1 MTDEVHRQAL
11 ARAVLTTVA
20 RRRGNDD
27 PLGSLAGTVLRRQA
41 DLRTALG
48 VSWHG
53 QALEDAF
60 TTSLAE
66 RDAMSADE
74 RAEWQQQA
82 QRLRDAGPAVTVDVD
97 PWDSSTGDGRE
108 EQR

>member
-1 MTDEVHRQAL
+1 MTDEVHRRAL
-11 ARAVLTTVA
+11 ARVVLTAVA
-20 RRRGNDD
+20 KSRGNDD
-27 PLGSLAGTVLRRQA
+27 PLGSLAGAVLRGEA
-41 DLRTALG
+41 DLRMALG

-53 QALEDAF
+53 RALEDAF
-60 TTSLAE
+60 TVSLAE

-97 PWDSSTGDGRE
+97 PWDGSTGDGRE
-108 EQR
+108 ERR